1 MFIDIQF
8 AEGFLAQETGN
19 GPSEAS
25 GITAFSTDSTD
36 PESWLKDPEGI
47 TWLVEEKRSPTVQK
61 FTGTLSHV
69 PSSVGGLC
77 SDTVHAFAHFVYD
90 STDGKLIMADST
102 ACIYHCADD
111 NIALGT
117 WVSKNGKNFLVL
129 FDPMSH
135 TIDG

>member
-8 AEGFLAQETGN
+8 NAEGFLAQETGN

-47 TWLVEEKRSPTVQK
+47 TWLVEEKRSPTVQN

-77 SDTVHAFAHFVYD
+77 SNTVHAFAHFVYD
-90 STDGKLIMADST
+90 STDGKLIMADLQGKYSMHLIN
-102 ACIYHCADD
+102 ACCTYLMPFI
-111 NIALGT
+111 I
-117 WVSKNGKNFLVL
+117 VL
-129 FDPMSH
+129 M
-135 TIDG
+135 IILL